1 MKITEL
7 LKKEGIKL
15 GGTAEN
21 KQDAINQ
28 MVELMVNEGNIN
40 DPVKYKQAVEARE
53 QESTTAIGEGIA
65 IPHAKT
71 DAVSAPGLAAMTLPD
86 GVDYDAPDE
95 EPSDLIF
102 LIAAPNTK
110 DNVHLEVLSRLS
122 TLLMDDDFTDALRA
136 AKTKEEFLQII
147 DQAEKEKLEDEEEK
161 NAPAPAEASP
171 KYPDILAVTACP
183 TGIAHTYMAA
193 ESLEKKAAAMNL
205 KLKAETQGS
214 VGAKNVL
221 TAEEIEHARGIII
234 AADKKVDLDRF
245 RGKPVLQ
252 VPVSDGINKP
262 EELIRTVLDG
272 NAPILEGTA
281 KHSASGSAQQ
291 KDSAWHVIYKHLM
304 NGVSH
309 MLPFVVGGG
318 ILTAI
323 AFLIDQSSIGQSY
336 YGMGST
342 AAAMF
347 KTIGGVSMNFML
359 PVLAGFIARSIAD
372 RPGLAVGFVGGFL
385 AQQGYTFA
393 YLSALSSFSRG
404 TVSQAPTAVSAGFI
418 GALIAGF
425 LGGYLTLGLE
435 KLCDKLPD
443 SLEGIKPVLLYPLIG
458 IFLIGIIMLIIN
470 PAMAALNTGI
480 SHVLNGMGTS
490 NLVILGAVVA
500 AMMAVDMGGPINKA
514 AYVFGTAALAEGTA
528 TVKIIM
534 ASVMIGGMVPPL
546 AIALSTTVFK
556 NRWTKADRQ
565 AGAVN
570 YIMGLSFIT
579 EGAIPY
585 AAADPGRVLPSCI
598 IGSALAGGMSAA
610 FRCQSPAPHGG
621 LWVIAVIRHPGF
633 YVLSLLAG
641 SVVAMILLSLLKKKQ
656 AKDMTD
662 SEEFA

>member
-161 NAPAPAEASP
+161 NASAPEDASP

-221 TAEEIEHARGIII
+221 TAEEIKHARGIII

-281 KHSASGSAQQ
+281 KQSASGSAQQ

-323 AFLIDQSSIGQSY
+323 AFLIDQGSIGQSY

-546 AIALSTTVFK
+546 AIALSTTFFK

-621 LWVIAVIRHPGF
+621 LWVIAVIRHPGL

-656 AKDMTD
+656 PKDVTD